1 MKKGENGNIDFGS
14 INVPTSWN
22 DVSLKKFSEIER
34 YYSSISGDSKFNVID
49 VLDILIDKDKDW
61 IMSLPAEFVEKIL
74 EKLMFLQFTPEWG
87 EPSNK
92 VEISGET
99 YYVNIQNKLKT
110 GEYIAVDTI
119 LKSDRHNYA
128 AIMAILCRKDGEIYD
143 SKYENEVLE
152 ERIKMWE
159 QQPVLN
165 VMKVVSFFLQCYMI
179 LEMPTLLSM
188 EVEEAINLE
197 RENIKNLRKNGELSM
212 YSTRCAMKKLRKL
225 EKSIKHI

>member
-1 MKKGENGNIDFGS
+1 MDNE
-14 INVPTSWN
+14 
-22 DVSLKKFSEIER
+22 
-34 YYSSISGDSKFNVID
+34 NVID
-49 VLDILIDKDKDW
+49 YGSWTVPTDWSQLSLKMFQEIEEYYSDKDKNFDIRDVLSVLTAHSKNEVDQLPIDFLETLLEALKW
-61 IMSLPAEFVEKIL
+61 IYK
-74 EKLMFLQFTPEWG
+74 TPEWG

-165 VMKVVSFFLQCYMI
+165 VMKVISFFLQCYMI

-188 EVEEAINLE
+188 EVEEAINLTAQSI
-197 RENIKNLRKNGELSM
+197 ENSRKNGDLSTL
-212 YSTRCAMKKLRKL
+212 STKLLKRKLRKL
-225 EKSIKHI
+225 QKSIKSI

>member
-1 MKKGENGNIDFGS
+1 MNNENIIDCGIYNF
-14 INVPTSWN
+14 PTSWEQ
-22 DVSLKKFSEIER
+22 VTLAQYQELER
-34 YYSSISGDSKFNVID
+34 IYS
-49 VLDILIDKDKDW
+49 DKDKQIDIRDVLSVLTAHSKDEVDQLPIDFLETLLEALKW
-61 IMSLPAEFVEKIL
+61 IYK
-74 EKLMFLQFTPEWG
+74 TPEWG
-87 EPSNK
+87 QPSNK

-119 LKSDRHNYA
+119 LKSDKHNYA

-197 RENIKNLRKNGELSM
+197 RENIKNSRKNGDLSTL
-212 YSTRCAMKKLRKL
+212 STKLLIRKLRKL
-225 EKSIKHI
+225 QKSIKSI